1 MPDQLPTWNYVAVH
15 LRGTLTCLP
24 DTAMR
29 DMLDRQSADMEKRL
43 CPKTPWTPA
52 KTTPEV
58 RDRMMRRIL
67 PFRLRGF
74 GFRIDLQAGPEHAGR
89 RSGTRRRCAGRSRVA
104 PRCGAVGRADAG
116 DGRRLRAGPR
126 TCVAGRPAASDGVS

>member
-1 MPDQLPTWNYVAVH
+1 MPTWNYVAVH

-29 DMLDRQSADMEKRL
+29 DMLDRQSADVEERL

-52 KTTPEV
+52 KMTPEV

-67 PFRLRGF
+67 PFRLRVSGF
-74 GFRIDLQAGPEHAGR
+74 ESTFKRGQNTPADVRERAADAL
-89 RSGTRRRCAGRSRVA
+89 
-104 PRCGAVGRADAG
+104 ADAG
-116 DGRRLRAGPR
+116 LRPNAGQMTALMR
-126 TCVAGRPAASDGVS
+126 AMGAD